1 MFLGIDVGSISINIA
16 VINDS
21 REVLKDYYVRIEG
34 EPLRKAY
41 ETLKDAIKLYPK
53 IDGMAATGSGGK
65 LISKILDIPFVN
77 EIVAQ
82 TSSTSLL
89 HPEVRTIIE
98 IGIDPEEFSLVGRD
112 KITPDSWYEFLCP
125 FFRRMRE
132 KGFSRKT
139 LFG

>member
-98 IGIDPEEFSLVGRD
+98 IGGEDSKFILLEYSDSLSTHIIKDFSMNTICAAG
-112 KITPDSWYEFLCP
+112 TDSFLD
-125 FFRRMRE
+125 
-132 KGFSRKT
+132 
-139 LFG
+139 